1 MVYKLYSGSLRY
13 NLCFTIYISLPD
25 NPKYTLREVIVYH
38 YRFLSSKAYQNRYQV
53 VRIGPEVPGSISWV
67 VDLEVLGPGS
77 WVLILDYADSKNPE
91 FQKIYFPITFIFK
104 KHVIIVK
111 IYIVKSNI
119 TNLGSPVPI
128 LEFKGS
134 IRSKRASYLGN
145 TN

>member
-1 MVYKLYSGSLRY
+1 M
-13 NLCFTIYISLPD
+13 N
-25 NPKYTLREVIVYH
+25 
-38 YRFLSSKAYQNRYQV
+38 
-53 VRIGPEVPGSISWV
+53 
-67 VDLEVLGPGS
+67 LEVLGPGS

-91 FQKIYFPITFIFK
+91 VQKIYFPITFIFK

-111 IYIVKSNI
+111 IYIVKFNI

-134 IRSKRASYLGN
+134 IRSKRASYIGN